1 MLLELA
7 EGLFEDA
14 QRSGALNHN
23 RHTKSSTDKNL
34 NKRDQRNKLYNLL
47 LRAHGSM
54 GNVQKA
60 QAIMNEMDFRGEDM
74 LEGLHGL
81 LEVYI
86 SMGRV
91 DDALELA
98 CDPRLEYDIQ
108 GRVRVLIA
116 TGRIEDAVALQ
127 KKIKAFCCEN

>member
-1 MLLELA
+1 
-7 EGLFEDA
+7 
-14 QRSGALNHN
+14 
-23 RHTKSSTDKNL
+23 
-34 NKRDQRNKLYNLL
+34 
-47 LRAHGSM
+47 
-54 GNVQKA
+54 
-60 QAIMNEMDFRGEDM
+60 M

-127 KKIKAFCCEN
+127 KKIKAFCCEKPAPYAMVIQRRNTKSPGPREM

>member
-1 MLLELA
+1 MGDFPEHELI
-7 EGLFEDA
+7 LV
-14 QRSGALNHN
+14 S
-23 RHTKSSTDKNL
+23 
-34 NKRDQRNKLYNLL
+34 
-47 LRAHGSM
+47 
-54 GNVQKA
+54 
-60 QAIMNEMDFRGEDM
+60 MNEMDFRGEDM

-116 TGRIEDAVALQ
+116 TGRIEDAVALAE
-127 KKIKAFCCEN
+127 KNKSILLRELALIRDGDSEEEHEVSRPTSD